1 MSTQA
6 EKAYDRVS
14 AHFEQARAALAH
26 ELAERVPRPI
36 DTLEIAA
43 VIESIGITDAVAE
56 EDYGVASSF
65 DLAEL
70 VFPLV
75 HHHASERFFVDHEPD
90 DPQILQR
97 EAESTRL
104 DASVRGVLALVPLAL
119 LLIALHALAAAG
131 WSSSL
136 VLSLGLGVTAAMVLT
151 SGPLVAI
158 GRRTSIYIGFGY
170 RTSARRFLILSSLV
184 TFIACAV
191 IAAAILGVSSALGLF
206 DPSQRWIF
214 AVSLLGYALLWLLA
228 AGVLMAGFPIR
239 VIASLITGLVVGFA
253 VGTEVGSAAAG
264 LGVGYAVSIGAL
276 TVSFA
281 TAYRLTDHTRALR
294 LPSAGLASLEA
305 APYVAFGSL
314 FALLLLEPHV
324 LGWLGQSDQD
334 QLSILATLELSFT
347 LALPPILLAS
357 GAHEHTM
364 HSFWV
369 FVRVCQRTCDQRI
382 FSRRVAAFHWREF
395 RRYAAVLGALSV
407 AMVIGCELVFL
418 SGGLADLSQIV
429 FLCAIAGFF
438 LLGLGQFN
446 CLLML
451 SLAPPRRAIESL
463 LAGVVVLSVLGIP
476 LAFVDFRLAALG
488 FALGAGA
495 FAAAAVWNCR
505 GMLGEVDYYYATA
518 F

>member
-1 MSTQA
+1 
-6 EKAYDRVS
+6 
-14 AHFEQARAALAH
+14 
-26 ELAERVPRPI
+26 
-36 DTLEIAA
+36 
-43 VIESIGITDAVAE
+43 
-56 EDYGVASSF
+56 
-65 DLAEL
+65 
-70 VFPLV
+70 
-75 HHHASERFFVDHEPD
+75 
-90 DPQILQR
+90 
-97 EAESTRL
+97 
-104 DASVRGVLALVPLAL
+104 
-119 LLIALHALAAAG
+119 
-131 WSSSL
+131 
-136 VLSLGLGVTAAMVLT
+136 
-151 SGPLVAI
+151 
-158 GRRTSIYIGFGY
+158 
-170 RTSARRFLILSSLV
+170 
-184 TFIACAV
+184 
-191 IAAAILGVSSALGLF
+191 
-206 DPSQRWIF
+206 
-214 AVSLLGYALLWLLA
+214 
-228 AGVLMAGFPIR
+228 MAGFPIR
-239 VIASLITGLVVGFA
+239 VIASLTTGLVVGVA

-264 LGVGYAVSIGAL
+264 LGVGYAVCIGAL

-369 FVRVCQRTCDQRI
+369 FVRECQRTCDQRI

-505 GMLGEVDYYYATA
+505 GMLGEVDYYFATA